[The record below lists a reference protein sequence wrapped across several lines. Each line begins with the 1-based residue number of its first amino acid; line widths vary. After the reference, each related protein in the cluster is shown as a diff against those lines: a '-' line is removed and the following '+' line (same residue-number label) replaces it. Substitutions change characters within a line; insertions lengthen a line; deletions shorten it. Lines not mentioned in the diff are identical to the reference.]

1 MGEANVICDGP
12 FVPTKT
18 IGDPAVTVPKTRKEF
33 NDTDRKAIEKNFR
46 AKQILVF
53 GIGPDEYNRI
63 STCQSAK
70 EIFEALQIAY
80 EGTTQVKLSNID
92 ILTTEYELFR
102 MKDDESIQD
111 MHTRFTSIRN
121 EIHSL
126 GEIIPRN
133 KLVRK
138 ILSVLPSSW
147 ESKVNDITGAKD
159 LQKLTIDKLFGNLK
173 TKYIADNI
181 VKEALAAWGD
191 SSSES
196 DKDDDKGYSSMMAVE
211 SEATEYDSNFA
222 LMAQSDDDEDDA
234 DKGAVKGSSQ
244 QWYMDR
250 VGRIGKSLSH
260 SIENVY
266 YVNELKYSLLSV
278 SKICDNGNK
287 VEFVSKICTVI
298 NLVTGEMVLV
308 VKQYKNIYVTDFES
322 LQNGDLSTLSAV
334 DDDAELWHRRL
345 GHTSFMLLNKL
356 FKKDLVR
363 GLPNSS
369 FKNHKVHDACVKGKQ
384 FGSSSK
390 DETFEVLVAFVKRI
404 QVKMSHNVVSIRT
417 DHGTEFDNATF
428 DEFCVENGISHNLLA
443 PRTPK

>member
-1 MGEANVICDGP
+1 MVRRNGGIPKRGSYSKPRGYDLCHKCGKVGHFIKDCRLLKQYQYKHNLDKAAKRNQ
-12 FVPTKT
+12 VPNKRF
-18 IGDPAVTVPKTRKEF
+18 KRKY
-33 NDTDRKAIEKNFR
+33 
-46 AKQILVF
+46 V
-53 GIGPDEYNRI
+53 
-63 STCQSAK
+63 
-70 EIFEALQIAY
+70 
-80 EGTTQVKLSNID
+80 
-92 ILTTEYELFR
+92 
-102 MKDDESIQD
+102 
-111 MHTRFTSIRN
+111 
-121 EIHSL
+121 
-126 GEIIPRN
+126 
-133 KLVRK
+133 
-138 ILSVLPSSW
+138 
-147 ESKVNDITGAKD
+147 
-159 LQKLTIDKLFGNLK
+159 
-173 TKYIADNI
+173 ADNV

-244 QWYMDR
+244 QC
-250 VGRIGKSLSH
+250 
-260 SIENVY
+260 
-266 YVNELKYSLLSV
+266 LLSV